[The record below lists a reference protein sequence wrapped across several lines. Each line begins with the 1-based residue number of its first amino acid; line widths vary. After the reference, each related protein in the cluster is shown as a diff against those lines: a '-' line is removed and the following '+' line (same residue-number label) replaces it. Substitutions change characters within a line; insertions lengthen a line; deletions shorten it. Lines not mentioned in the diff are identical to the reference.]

1 MLVYCLKVTSFYSPA
16 VISDARKVLERMA
29 DVECIAWGGFE
40 RAERQR
46 LLLGREE
53 VLYACEEEMKENAVA
68 AVNVSGNFLFDK
80 ASHPDFLGSVLGT
93 GIERS
98 VIGDILVQGESG
110 AHVLCSPSIV
120 EHLESALVQVR
131 SVPVRTEVID
141 VGTQLRVPEARVKEI
156 HTVENSQRLDA
167 VASAGFRMSRSKM
180 ADMIKAGDVRVNWKE
195 CKKPSVDVVQ
205 GDVISAKGYGRLEVS
220 SISMSSK
227 GKFIV
232 DMSRYY

>member
-1 MLVYCLKVTSFYSPA
+1 VTSFYSPA

-29 DVECIAWGGFE
+29 DVECIAWGGYE
-40 RAERQR
+40 RAERQK

-53 VLYACEEEMKENAVA
+53 VLYACEEEMKEKAVA
-68 AVNVSGNFLFDK
+68 VVNVQGNFLFDK

-131 SVPVRTEVID
+131 SVPVRTEAID
-141 VGTQLRVPEARVKEI
+141 SGTQLRVPEARVKEI
-156 HTVENSQRLDA
+156 HSVENSQRLDA

-195 CKKPSVDVVQ
+195 CKKPSVDVAQ
-205 GDVISAKGYGRLEVS
+205 GDVISAKGYGRLEIS